1 MLIEETLDQL
11 IQTVRETNAKLETIV
26 DSLSGAEI
34 LVSNNEAA
42 RLLGITPPTV
52 SAMVRQHRL
61 HRVTIGQST
70 GIRLSEIRTMKN
82 YKNPQ

>member
-11 IQTVRETNAKLETIV
+11 IQTVRENNAKLETIV
-26 DSLSGAEI
+26 DRLGGSEI

-42 RLLGITPPTV
+42 RLLGITPQTV
-52 SAMVRQHRL
+52 SSMVRQHRL

-70 GIRLSEIRTMKN
+70 GIRLSEIRSI
-82 YKNPQ
+82 KNPQ